1 MSCDCPEASDDP
13 ADSLAYRW
21 LRVLKVALGTLV
33 SLLTALRL
41 LGVL

>member
-1 MSCDCPEASDDP
+1 MTADTRTDDDP
-13 ADSLAYRW
+13 PMRAYRW
-21 LRVLKVALGTLV
+21 LRVLKVALAALV